1 MFACILRVLLAATAV
16 FSSVAWESPSDGLMP
31 LPGTDSSPAEQPTNG
46 NFSSTFD
53 DILNNLELIANVV
66 EELQIL
72 ADVAKTELPEPLAN
86 FTNATLF
93 DFAVGGLAYAGASSF
108 LEDNV
113 RGSEVTDTSLFEEFL
128 KVTHYTFGISAK
140 EVDWTKQADPAAAL
154 AEILQVPKSD
164 ILAFN
169 VTDQLY
175 SQPWYLAVNH
185 NDERLYLVMRGST
198 VGADWLTDAVGLCI
212 ELETGGMAH
221 LGFYRSAENL
231 IRFAAPHIRS
241 AVSDFPSYKLHVTG
255 HSLGAGVCSIS
266 ALLLKEKYAEDI
278 LQGMSLEANCVS
290 TPPSLDPHTAKR
302 IGSYTYTLFLQ
313 DDVVV
318 RSSVHNVAALVYSSK
333 VLGATTGAVFEALL
347 KRYCSQF
354 PSSFFCKQELTDQAL
369 TMDPHYIQDVGT
381 VGSYCKLEVP
391 GVLYQIQRS
400 KMGDFSMVASGSAGA
415 ERMAGVILLKG
426 QQMVEDHFTQ
436 NIEHALKVLAGTDL
450 SNIGET
456 PDSAGL
462 SLRVTWTVAVIMLW
476 EFYSIIQLDSKH
488 GTAYSM

>member
-1 MFACILRVLLAATAV
+1 MVTSILRVLLAATAV
-16 FSSVAWESPSDGLMP
+16 CSSVAWESPTDGLIP
-31 LPGTDSSPAEQPTNG
+31 LPGAGSAPAELPTNG

-72 ADVAKTELPEPLAN
+72 ADVAKTELPGPLAN

-93 DFAVGGLAYAGASSF
+93 DFAVGGLAYASASLF

-113 RGSEVTDTSLFEEFL
+113 RGSEVTDTSVFEEFL

-140 EVDWTKQADPAAAL
+140 DVDWTKQPDPAGAL

-185 NDERLYLVMRGST
+185 NDERLYLVIRGST
-198 VGADWLTDAVGLCI
+198 ITADWLTDAVGLCI

-241 AVSDFPSYKLHVTG
+241 AARDFPSYKLHVTG
-255 HSLGAGVCSIS
+255 HSLGGGVCSIS

-290 TPPSLDPHTAKR
+290 TPPSLDPNTAKR
-302 IGSYTYTLFLQ
+302 VGNYTYTLFLQ

-318 RSSVHNVAALVYSSK
+318 RSSIHNVANLVYVSK
-333 VLGATTGAVFEALL
+333 VLGATTGAVFEAIL
-347 KRYCSQF
+347 KRFCSQF
-354 PSSFFCKQELTDQAL
+354 PSSFFCKHDQADQTL
-369 TMDPHYIQDVGT
+369 TGDLDSIRNVGT
-381 VGSYCKLEVP
+381 LGSYCKLEVP
-391 GVLYQIQRS
+391 GILYQIQRS
-400 KMGDFSMVASGSAGA
+400 NVGDFSMVTSGSAGA
-415 ERMAGVILLKG
+415 EHMAGVILLKG
-426 QQMVEDHFTQ
+426 QHMIEDHFNQ
-436 NIEHALKVLAGTDL
+436 NIEHALHILAGTDL

-456 PDSAGL
+456 SNSAGL
-462 SLRVTWTVAVIMLW
+462 SLRVTWTAGLIMLW
-476 EFYSIIQLDSKH
+476 ELYSIVQLNSMH
-488 GTAYSM
+488 GTIYGM

>member
-1 MFACILRVLLAATAV
+1 MFTSFLRILLAATAV
-16 FSSVAWESPSDGLMP
+16 CSSVAWESPSDGLMP
-31 LPGTDSSPAEQPTNG
+31 LPGIDRAAAELPTSG

-72 ADVAKTELPEPLAN
+72 ADIAKTELPEPLAN

-108 LEDNV
+108 LDDNV
-113 RGSEVTDTSLFEEFL
+113 RGWRVTDTAVFEEFL
-128 KVTHYTFGISAK
+128 KVTRYSFGISAK
-140 EVDWTKQADPAAAL
+140 DVDWTKQVDPAGAL

-185 NDERLYLVMRGST
+185 NDERLYLVTRGSIVT
-198 VGADWLTDAVGLCI
+198 ADWLTDAVGLCI

-231 IRFAAPHIRS
+231 IRFAAPHIRR
-241 AVSDFPSYKLHVTG
+241 AVRDFPSYKLHVTG
-255 HSLGAGVCSIS
+255 HSLGGGVCSIS

-278 LQGMSLEANCVS
+278 LQGTSLEANCLS
-290 TPPSLDPHTAKR
+290 TPPSLDLHTAKK
-302 IGSYTYTLFLQ
+302 IGNYTYTLFLQ

-318 RSSVHNVAALVYSSK
+318 RSSIHNIANLVYESK
-333 VLGATTGAVFEALL
+333 VLGATTGAVFEAIL
-347 KRYCSQF
+347 KRFCSQF
-354 PSSFFCKQELTDQAL
+354 PSSLFCKHNQADQTL
-369 TMDPHYIQDVGT
+369 TMDPDYIQNVGRL
-381 VGSYCKLEVP
+381 GSYCKLEVP
-391 GVLYQIQRS
+391 GVLFQIQRS
-400 KMGDFSMVASGSAGA
+400 NTGDFSLVTSGSAGA
-415 ERMAGVILLKG
+415 EHMAGVILLKG
-426 QQMVEDHFTQ
+426 QQMIEDHFNQ
-436 NIEHALKVLAGTDL
+436 NIEHALKVLAGSDS

-456 PDSAGL
+456 PDSAGF
-462 SLRVTWTVAVIMLW
+462 SLRVTWTAGLIMLW
-476 EFYSIIQLDSKH
+476 ELYSIVQFANMH
-488 GTAYSM
+488 GTIYSL